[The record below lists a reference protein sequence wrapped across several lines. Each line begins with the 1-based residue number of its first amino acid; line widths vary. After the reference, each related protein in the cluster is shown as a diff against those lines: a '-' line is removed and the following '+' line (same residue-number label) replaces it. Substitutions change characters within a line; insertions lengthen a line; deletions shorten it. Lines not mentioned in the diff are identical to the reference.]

1 MKRTAWSTAAVV
13 LVLSMVLACKGEEK
27 GKTARA
33 PASRSQAKPAPRAP
47 AAAEKEGDK
56 VLKKVATTQGTL
68 TILRR
73 GTGPAAEYSV
83 KLGDR
88 ELVERRYGAIEVAA
102 VHGKP
107 ARLVLL
113 RLAGTAKACP
123 ALFRVVE
130 SPKGKKPRVSDEF
143 GNCSSKPSTTA
154 VAGGWKVSFPRFGN
168 ASAKSWTYADG
179 EVRLA
184 SAK

>member
-1 MKRTAWSTAAVV
+1 
-13 LVLSMVLACKGEEK
+13 MVLAGCKGEEK
-27 GKTARA
+27 EKPARA
-33 PASRSQAKPAPRAP
+33 PSSRSQANATPRAP
-47 AAAEKEGDK
+47 AAEKTGDK
-56 VLKKVATTQGTL
+56 VLKKVATAQGTL
-68 TILRR
+68 TVLRR
-73 GTGPAAEYSV
+73 GTGAAAEYSV

-88 ELVERRYGAIEVAA
+88 ELVEPRYGAIEVAA

-113 RLAGTAKACP
+113 RLAGTTKACP

-130 SPKGKKPRVSDEF
+130 SPKGRKPQVSDEF

-154 VAGGWKVSFPRFGN
+154 VGGGWKVSFPRFGN